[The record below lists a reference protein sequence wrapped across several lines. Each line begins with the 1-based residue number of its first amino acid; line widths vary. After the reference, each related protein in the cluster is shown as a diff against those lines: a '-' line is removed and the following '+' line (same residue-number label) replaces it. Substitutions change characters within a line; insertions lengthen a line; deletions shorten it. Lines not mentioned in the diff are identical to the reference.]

1 MLKYVHLII
10 TAGEGGDTSRRLA
23 LSRFSSPPRRGG
35 THTAPGD
42 TGVQPNA
49 LLPQTLSS
57 LSTNFTWLQQIK
69 TSPAAILMSPR
80 RCHRRQV
87 GFIGIRGEGSCCLCR
102 VPARCSTGT
111 GPAVVWF
118 RVGFFCSKAPNPRI
132 HSQASSSPDPAAAQP
147 HFLLL
152 AGEAGHKLPSDLCF
166 GFWSPTGARGWGF
179 CPAGAGVL
187 CLQAGRGEQNPRIAA
202 SPPRGAAGN
211 RGGQLV
217 GPARTS

>member
-10 TAGEGGDTSRRLA
+10 TAGEGGDTSWRLA
-23 LSRFSSPPRRGG
+23 LSRLGSPLRRGG
-35 THTAPGD
+35 TCMAPGD

-49 LLPQTLSS
+49 LLPQTLTS
-57 LSTNFTWLQQIK
+57 LSTNFTRLQQIE

-80 RCHRRQV
+80 TCHRRQV

-111 GPAVVWF
+111 GPTIVWF

-132 HSQASSSPDPAAAQP
+132 HSQAISSLYPAAAQP
-147 HFLLL
+147 HFL
-152 AGEAGHKLPSDLCF
+152 AGGAGHKLPSDLGF

-179 CPAGAGVL
+179 CPAGAGVS
-187 CLQAGRGEQNPRIAA
+187 CLQAGRGEKNPQIAA

-211 RGGQLV
+211 RGGQLA